1 MVDDAVKILAV
12 HNGFIAEVKAR
23 LWIYKGEVFQALQS
37 IYTQEFEAYF
47 LPDVGLLQVL
57 ISIQPESLSTYI
69 NNFGTDS
76 VMISYL
82 GDLNLAKIAGLDLEK
97 MGLRIQG
104 FLKKLI
110 DISIFEA
117 SILKHHR
124 LFSSKEDQEK
134 F

>member
-1 MVDDAVKILAV
+1 
-12 HNGFIAEVKAR
+12 
-23 LWIYKGEVFQALQS
+23 
-37 IYTQEFEAYF
+37 
-47 LPDVGLLQVL
+47 
-57 ISIQPESLSTYI
+57 
-69 NNFGTDS
+69 

-82 GDLNLAKIAGLDLEK
+82 GDLNLAKLAGLDLEK

-110 DISIFEA
+110 EISIFET